1 MYMKTRCF
9 CVGSGATSVVQAA
22 NCLTNNTKVAIK
34 RIELEQCGAT
44 IEELQVLTPPL
55 PPHCNLTVFI
65 SSPLPSPLPA
75 PLYLGSPNKTLW
87 FP

>member
-1 MYMKTRCF
+1 MYVKTRCF

-44 IEELQVLTPPL
+44 IEELQVLTPPPPTSLQSHSLYFIPPSFPPSCPSL
-55 PPHCNLTVFI
+55 P
-65 SSPLPSPLPA
+65 
-75 PLYLGSPNKTLW
+75 G